1 MDQSEVKI
9 NIIHAA
15 VGGIT
20 ETDVT
25 LAAASDAIIIGFNV
39 RPTGKTR
46 EVATREK
53 VDIRLYRVIYQ
64 AIEDIN
70 AARVGLLS
78 PDIVEE
84 DTGIAEVRET
94 FKVPKVGVVAGCYI
108 VEGEIS
114 RDDSVRI
121 VRDGTVVYEGE
132 IESLRRF
139 KDDVKSVARG
149 YECGIG
155 IAGYQDIKIGR
166 PHRRLSCGR
175 GRENGIIMKQSS
187 SNRRVNEQAREVIS
201 EILLFEISDPRLDM
215 VTITGVEVS
224 YDRSVANVYYSTE
237 PSRYTEV
244 AQAFNA
250 AAGRIRSLM
259 AKKLSWRVAPE
270 LRFHLDESVDNA
282 QRIAEALSA
291 DAARNANASAE
302 DPAEG

>member
-1 MDQSEVKI
+1 
-9 NIIHAA
+9 
-15 VGGIT
+15 
-20 ETDVT
+20 
-25 LAAASDAIIIGFNV
+25 
-39 RPTGKTR
+39 
-46 EVATREK
+46 
-53 VDIRLYRVIYQ
+53 
-64 AIEDIN
+64 
-70 AARVGLLS
+70 
-78 PDIVEE
+78 
-84 DTGIAEVRET
+84 
-94 FKVPKVGVVAGCYI
+94 
-108 VEGEIS
+108 
-114 RDDSVRI
+114 
-121 VRDGTVVYEGE
+121 
-132 IESLRRF
+132 
-139 KDDVKSVARG
+139 
-149 YECGIG
+149 
-155 IAGYQDIKIGR
+155 
-166 PHRRLSCGR
+166 
-175 GRENGIIMKQSS
+175 MKQSS
-187 SNRRVNEQAREVIS
+187 SHRRVNEQAREVIS

>member
-1 MDQSEVKI
+1 
-9 NIIHAA
+9 
-15 VGGIT
+15 
-20 ETDVT
+20 
-25 LAAASDAIIIGFNV
+25 
-39 RPTGKTR
+39 
-46 EVATREK
+46 
-53 VDIRLYRVIYQ
+53 
-64 AIEDIN
+64 
-70 AARVGLLS
+70 
-78 PDIVEE
+78 
-84 DTGIAEVRET
+84 
-94 FKVPKVGVVAGCYI
+94 
-108 VEGEIS
+108 
-114 RDDSVRI
+114 
-121 VRDGTVVYEGE
+121 
-132 IESLRRF
+132 
-139 KDDVKSVARG
+139 
-149 YECGIG
+149 
-155 IAGYQDIKIGR
+155 
-166 PHRRLSCGR
+166 
-175 GRENGIIMKQSS
+175 MKQSS

-291 DAARNANASAE
+291 DAARNAGAHAE

>member
-1 MDQSEVKI
+1 
-9 NIIHAA
+9 
-15 VGGIT
+15 
-20 ETDVT
+20 
-25 LAAASDAIIIGFNV
+25 
-39 RPTGKTR
+39 
-46 EVATREK
+46 
-53 VDIRLYRVIYQ
+53 
-64 AIEDIN
+64 
-70 AARVGLLS
+70 
-78 PDIVEE
+78 
-84 DTGIAEVRET
+84 
-94 FKVPKVGVVAGCYI
+94 
-108 VEGEIS
+108 
-114 RDDSVRI
+114 
-121 VRDGTVVYEGE
+121 
-132 IESLRRF
+132 
-139 KDDVKSVARG
+139 
-149 YECGIG
+149 
-155 IAGYQDIKIGR
+155 
-166 PHRRLSCGR
+166 
-175 GRENGIIMKQSS
+175 MKQSL

-291 DAARNANASAE
+291 DAARNASARAE

>member
-1 MDQSEVKI
+1 
-9 NIIHAA
+9 
-15 VGGIT
+15 
-20 ETDVT
+20 
-25 LAAASDAIIIGFNV
+25 
-39 RPTGKTR
+39 
-46 EVATREK
+46 
-53 VDIRLYRVIYQ
+53 
-64 AIEDIN
+64 
-70 AARVGLLS
+70 
-78 PDIVEE
+78 
-84 DTGIAEVRET
+84 
-94 FKVPKVGVVAGCYI
+94 
-108 VEGEIS
+108 
-114 RDDSVRI
+114 
-121 VRDGTVVYEGE
+121 
-132 IESLRRF
+132 
-139 KDDVKSVARG
+139 
-149 YECGIG
+149 
-155 IAGYQDIKIGR
+155 
-166 PHRRLSCGR
+166 
-175 GRENGIIMKQSS
+175 MKQSS

-201 EILLFEISDPRLDM
+201 EILLFEISDPRLDL

>member
-1 MDQSEVKI
+1 
-9 NIIHAA
+9 
-15 VGGIT
+15 
-20 ETDVT
+20 
-25 LAAASDAIIIGFNV
+25 
-39 RPTGKTR
+39 
-46 EVATREK
+46 
-53 VDIRLYRVIYQ
+53 
-64 AIEDIN
+64 
-70 AARVGLLS
+70 
-78 PDIVEE
+78 
-84 DTGIAEVRET
+84 
-94 FKVPKVGVVAGCYI
+94 
-108 VEGEIS
+108 
-114 RDDSVRI
+114 
-121 VRDGTVVYEGE
+121 
-132 IESLRRF
+132 
-139 KDDVKSVARG
+139 
-149 YECGIG
+149 
-155 IAGYQDIKIGR
+155 
-166 PHRRLSCGR
+166 
-175 GRENGIIMKQSS
+175 MKQSS

-291 DAARNANASAE
+291 DAARNASARVE

>member
-1 MDQSEVKI
+1 
-9 NIIHAA
+9 
-15 VGGIT
+15 
-20 ETDVT
+20 
-25 LAAASDAIIIGFNV
+25 
-39 RPTGKTR
+39 
-46 EVATREK
+46 
-53 VDIRLYRVIYQ
+53 
-64 AIEDIN
+64 
-70 AARVGLLS
+70 
-78 PDIVEE
+78 
-84 DTGIAEVRET
+84 
-94 FKVPKVGVVAGCYI
+94 
-108 VEGEIS
+108 
-114 RDDSVRI
+114 
-121 VRDGTVVYEGE
+121 
-132 IESLRRF
+132 
-139 KDDVKSVARG
+139 
-149 YECGIG
+149 
-155 IAGYQDIKIGR
+155 
-166 PHRRLSCGR
+166 
-175 GRENGIIMKQSS
+175 MKQSA

-291 DAARNANASAE
+291 DAARNASARAE

>member
-1 MDQSEVKI
+1 
-9 NIIHAA
+9 
-15 VGGIT
+15 
-20 ETDVT
+20 
-25 LAAASDAIIIGFNV
+25 
-39 RPTGKTR
+39 
-46 EVATREK
+46 
-53 VDIRLYRVIYQ
+53 
-64 AIEDIN
+64 
-70 AARVGLLS
+70 
-78 PDIVEE
+78 
-84 DTGIAEVRET
+84 
-94 FKVPKVGVVAGCYI
+94 
-108 VEGEIS
+108 
-114 RDDSVRI
+114 
-121 VRDGTVVYEGE
+121 
-132 IESLRRF
+132 
-139 KDDVKSVARG
+139 
-149 YECGIG
+149 
-155 IAGYQDIKIGR
+155 
-166 PHRRLSCGR
+166 
-175 GRENGIIMKQSS
+175 MKQSS

-270 LRFHLDESVDNA
+270 LSFHLDESVDNA

>member
-1 MDQSEVKI
+1 
-9 NIIHAA
+9 
-15 VGGIT
+15 
-20 ETDVT
+20 
-25 LAAASDAIIIGFNV
+25 
-39 RPTGKTR
+39 
-46 EVATREK
+46 
-53 VDIRLYRVIYQ
+53 
-64 AIEDIN
+64 
-70 AARVGLLS
+70 
-78 PDIVEE
+78 
-84 DTGIAEVRET
+84 
-94 FKVPKVGVVAGCYI
+94 
-108 VEGEIS
+108 
-114 RDDSVRI
+114 
-121 VRDGTVVYEGE
+121 
-132 IESLRRF
+132 
-139 KDDVKSVARG
+139 
-149 YECGIG
+149 
-155 IAGYQDIKIGR
+155 
-166 PHRRLSCGR
+166 
-175 GRENGIIMKQSS
+175 MKQSS

-291 DAARNANASAE
+291 DAAHNASARAE